1 MEKFRDYLVTDR
13 TAADAAAR
21 NEKGTYNI
29 SDLNRVTRAA
39 LYLLTRLWE
48 YGNGGEPERRAY
60 LVTAATSPRQGGTAD
75 GGVYFLGEEAALQA
89 VPARGYDFAGW
100 REAGEVF
107 SREPELRFPV
117 SGSRALTAVFQ
128 AQSGPELGVVGLG
141 EIGRARIGK
150 GGD

>member
-1 MEKFRDYLVTDR
+1 MESFRDYLVTDR
-13 TAADAAAR
+13 TEADVLSR
-21 NEKGTYNI
+21 NEKGTYHA

-48 YGNGGEPERRAY
+48 YGAGAEPERRAY
-60 LVTAATSPRQGGTAD
+60 LVTAAASPRQGGSAG
-75 GGVYFLGEEAALQA
+75 GGVYFLGEEAALRA

-100 REAGEVF
+100 QEAGEVF

-117 SGSRALTAVFQ
+117 SGGRTLTAVFQ

-150 GGD
+150 GGV